1 MPKNNETT
9 TKFKVDI
16 SDLKKNIQEA
26 NRQIRLANAEFKAAS
41 AGMDNWGK
49 SADGLSAKIN
59 QTDKVL
65 KSQKAILNDY
75 KKQLNLIVA
84 EYGENSK
91 EADEMRI
98 KIENQRATVIRT
110 QKSLGDYKTQLST
123 LESAQKAAAD
133 AVEEQV
139 SAYDQLKTK
148 VREQESTL
156 KSLKSQYASVVL
168 EQGKN
173 SDSAQSLANEINDL
187 SGELKENKAKLN
199 DAEKAADELSES
211 FDDVDDSA
219 KEVSNG
225 GFTIM
230 KGALANLVSQGITAA
245 INGVKQLGQAI
256 VDVGKQSISNYANY
270 EQLVGGVET
279 LFKDSAGLV
288 VEYAENAYKTAGMS
302 ANEYMD
308 TVTSFSASLLQGL
321 GGDTEKAAQ
330 VADMAIRDM
339 SDNANKMGTDMTMI
353 QNAYQGFAKQNFTML
368 DNLKLG
374 YGGTQAEM
382 ARLINESGVLG
393 DSMTVTA
400 QTVKD
405 VPFDKMIEA
414 IHKVQDEMGI
424 TGTTSMEA
432 ADTIEGSSGSMR
444 AAWEN
449 LLTGLADENADLD
462 KLFDAFTQSFKAY
475 AKNFIPRVKQ
485 LIDNV
490 MDFAAKEIEKKAPGL
505 AKTFEK
511 FKGFLDWVMKNKSKL
526 IAAFTGIATAMATF
540 MIAQKIMALVKA
552 FKAWSLAT
560 EGVTLAQKLLNTVMA
575 MNPIGLIVA
584 AIAGL
589 VAAFITLWNTSE
601 EFREFWIGLWNK
613 IKEVAEPILE
623 ALVEWFK
630 TAWDKIKAIWDVVS
644 EFFVGI
650 FNSIWDN
657 VKPVL
662 DSVVGAFKEAWEL
675 IKVIWDKVK
684 PYFEIVWEAIKTIF
698 SVVSKILGGYFKSAW
713 IVIKAVWDVVVAY
726 FKAVWNGIKAVFSV
740 VKTFLG
746 GAFKTAWEAIK
757 LVWDVVVGY
766 FKAIWDS
773 IKLIFSVVKNVLTGN
788 WSGAWEGIKA
798 IVGTWKDYFAGV
810 WAGIKKVFSTVG
822 SWFKSIFS
830 TAWKAIK
837 NVFKGWKD
845 FFSGLWDT
853 IKDTFGDLGD
863 AIGDTIGSAVIGAIN
878 EALSMVES
886 AVNKAIDMIN
896 SVLDVINEIPGVDIG
911 NVDEISLPRL
921 ANGGVLRR
929 GQVGLLEGSGAEAVV
944 PLENNKKWIAATAK
958 DLKQSLAEEGLLSGG
973 GGVGK
978 SVTNNYNFTQNNTS
992 PKALSRL
999 EIYRQTRNQLN
1010 FAKGV

>member
-1 MPKNNETT
+1 MSRNNETT
-9 TKFKVDI
+9 TKFRVDI

-65 KSQKAILNDY
+65 RSQKAILNDY
-75 KKQLNLIVA
+75 KKQLNLIIA

-110 QKSLGDYKTQLST
+110 QKSLGDYKTQLAS

-139 SAYDQLKTK
+139 SAYDQLKAK
-148 VREQESTL
+148 VKDQESNL
-156 KSLKSQYASVVL
+156 KALKSQYASVVL

-173 SDSAQSLANEINDL
+173 SDAAQNLANEINDL

-256 VDVGKQSISNYANY
+256 VDVGKQSVSNYASY

-279 LFKDSAGLV
+279 LFKDSAGVV

-374 YGGTQAEM
+374 YGGTQTEM

-400 QTVKD
+400 RTVKD

-414 IHKVQDEMGI
+414 IHKVQSEMGI

-462 KLFDAFTQSFKAY
+462 KLFNAFAQSFKTY
-475 AKNFIPRVKQ
+475 TKNFIPRVKQ

-490 MDFAAKEIEKKAPGL
+490 MDFAAQELKKKAPGL

-511 FKGFLDWVMKNKSKL
+511 FKGFLEWVMKNKSKL
-526 IAAFTGIATAMATF
+526 ITAFTGIATAMATF

-552 FKAWSLAT
+552 FQAWQIAT

-575 MNPIGLIVA
+575 ANPIGLVAA

-589 VAAFITLWNTSE
+589 VAAFITLWNTSD
-601 EFREFWIGLWNK
+601 EFREFWINLWNK
-613 IKEVAEPILE
+613 IKEVAEPVISGLIE
-623 ALVEWFK
+623 LIQN
-630 TAWDKIKAIWDVVS
+630 AWTKIKEIWDIAYPIIVNTFTAIW
-644 EFFVGI
+644 EAI
-650 FNSIWDN
+650 KPILNSM
-657 VKPVL
+657 
-662 DSVVGAFKEAWEL
+662 VGAFKEAWEL

-684 PYFEIVWEAIKTIF
+684 PYFEIIWAGIKTIF
-698 SVVSKILGGYFKSAW
+698 SVTSKVLGGYFKSAW
-713 IVIKAVWDVVVAY
+713 IVIKAVWDIAIKY
-726 FKAVWNGIKAVFSV
+726 FKTIWAGIKAVFSV

-788 WSGAWEGIKA
+788 WSDAWEGIKA
-798 IVGTWKDYFAGV
+798 IVGTWVGYFSKV
-810 WAGIKKVFSTVG
+810 WAGIKKVFSSVK
-822 SWFKSIFS
+822 SWFKSVFS
-830 TAWKAIK
+830 SAWTAIK
-837 NVFKGWKD
+837 SVFSSWKD

-863 AIGDTIGSAVIGAIN
+863 SIGDAIGGAIIGAVN
-878 EALSMVES
+878 GALSMVENTI
-886 AVNKAIDMIN
+886 NKAIDMIN
-896 SVLDVINEIPGVDIG
+896 SVMDVINEIPGVDIG

-958 DLKQSLAEEGLLSGG
+958 DLKQSLIKEGLLSGG
-973 GGVGK
+973 GGAGK
-978 SVTNNYNFTQNNTS
+978 NITNNYNFTQNNTS

-999 EIYRQTRNQLN
+999 DIYRQTRNQLN